1 MRLWL
6 EGTQRR
12 LTLSV
17 EHCIAGASMVKRCP
31 CAGTPTQSSSGAA
44 GPASAAQPPVQPD
57 TSAIAGSSEAK
68 PGTQDPIDPID
79 PVDPIIPIDP
89 VDRLL
94 AELALSAKQGSSSS
108 SEGSGRG
115 RKLTEDEE
123 ADRMLQEVLE
133 GGASSGLDESSW
145 SAAPQDVLP
154 SDALVDALSD
164 APTWYDIED
173 PSSSE
178 VCFLSFA
185 LLPLLHFLYERVA
198 GLVERT

>member
-1 MRLWL
+1 
-6 EGTQRR
+6 
-12 LTLSV
+12 
-17 EHCIAGASMVKRCP
+17 MVKRYP

-44 GPASAAQPPVQPD
+44 GPASAAQPPVQPE
-57 TSAIAGSSEAK
+57 TSAIAGSSEAE
-68 PGTQDPIDPID
+68 PGIQDPIDPID
-79 PVDPIIPIDP
+79 PVDPMDPVGPIDPIDP

-94 AELALSAKQGSSSS
+94 AKLALSTNQGSRSSS
-108 SEGSGRG
+108 AGSGRG

-123 ADRMLQEVLE
+123 ADRMLQEVLA

-164 APTWYDIED
+164 APTWSDIED

-178 VCFLSFA
+178 VCFLRSA
-185 LLPLLHFLYERVA
+185 LLPLLHFLYELVA